1 MRLKINWDA
10 LGISAS
16 IICAIHC
23 ALLPVLLTSLS
34 VFGVNIIEN
43 IFFEFGMIILSLII
57 GIVSLSHGFKK
68 HHHNFLPITLFIFGI
83 TFLIFKEIWRFWQFP
98 FLFLAVFLIIIS
110 HFINYNLSKKYGHK
124 KDENI

>member
-23 ALLPVLLTSLS
+23 ALLPVLITSLS
-34 VFGVNIIEN
+34 VFGVDIIEN

-57 GIVSLSHGFKK
+57 GIVSLSHGFKN

-98 FLFLAVFLIIIS
+98 FLFLAVLLIIIS
-110 HFINYNLSKKYGHK
+110 HLLNYNLSKKYGHK